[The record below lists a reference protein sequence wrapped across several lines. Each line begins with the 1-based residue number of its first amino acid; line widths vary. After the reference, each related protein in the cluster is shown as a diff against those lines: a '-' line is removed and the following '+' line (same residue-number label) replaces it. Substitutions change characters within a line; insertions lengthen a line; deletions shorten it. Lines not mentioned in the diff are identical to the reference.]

1 MKDTKTLLFLSILLL
16 FLLVSFVLLC
26 TWGYYKFYY
35 KNQVDKPKTQLVAK
49 IPIAIDDDYR
59 DSLQKIYTATINNIS
74 TSLDTTLKNAD
85 SLQFHSDLKP
95 AEFYKLEN
103 EIATILKNNPL
114 KADLDIAWQKI
125 AELQNKLAE
134 LHNRNMNVE
143 DENKRLNGKLAQ
155 LANEIKGVEQN
166 IKTNNSENKNITK
179 NPSSATVF
187 TVSQLRLSAVIIK
200 DGIEQETMQS
210 EQTEKFLGSFIVKS
224 NFNQSNSAEII
235 VVVLQPDGHVMQSST
250 WESGTF
256 DTREGRK
263 IYSSKLHFEYTN
275 GEAKRLSFSL
285 SADKYQKG
293 EYVMQVYYNGMM
305 IGKTFKTL
313 F

>member
-1 MKDTKTLLFLSILLL
+1 MKDAKTLSLLFLSLLL
-16 FLLVSFVLLC
+16 LLLASFVLLF
-26 TWGYYKFYY
+26 TWGYFKFYY
-35 KNQVDKPKTQLVAK
+35 KNQVDKPKTQLVSK
-49 IPIAIDDDYR
+49 NTIAIDDDYR
-59 DSLQKIYTATINNIS
+59 DSLQKIYTATINNLS
-74 TSLDTTLKNAD
+74 TSLDTTFKNAD
-85 SLQFHSDLKP
+85 SLQFHPDLYP
-95 AEFYKLEN
+95 SGFYKLKN
-103 EIATILKNNPL
+103 EIAAILKNHPL
-114 KADLDIAWQKI
+114 KADLDIARQKI

-134 LHNRNMNVE
+134 LHNKNINVE
-143 DENKRLNGKLAQ
+143 DENKRLNGKLTQ
-155 LANEIKGVEQN
+155 LANEIKGMEQN
-166 IKTNNSENKNITK
+166 IKTSSSENKILTK
-179 NPSSATVF
+179 NTSSASIF
-187 TVSQLRLSAVIIK
+187 TVSQLRLSAK

-256 DTREGRK
+256 ETREGRK

-293 EYVMQVYYNGMM
+293 EYAMQVYYNGMM
-305 IGKTFKTL
+305 IGKAFKTL

>member
-1 MKDTKTLLFLSILLL
+1 
-16 FLLVSFVLLC
+16 
-26 TWGYYKFYY
+26 
-35 KNQVDKPKTQLVAK
+35 
-49 IPIAIDDDYR
+49 
-59 DSLQKIYTATINNIS
+59 
-74 TSLDTTLKNAD
+74 
-85 SLQFHSDLKP
+85 
-95 AEFYKLEN
+95 
-103 EIATILKNNPL
+103 
-114 KADLDIAWQKI
+114 
-125 AELQNKLAE
+125 
-134 LHNRNMNVE
+134 
-143 DENKRLNGKLAQ
+143 
-155 LANEIKGVEQN
+155 
-166 IKTNNSENKNITK
+166 
-179 NPSSATVF
+179 
-187 TVSQLRLSAVIIK
+187 
-200 DGIEQETMQS
+200 MQS